1 MSDYK
6 KIIAQNKKASF
17 EYFIEERFEAGII
30 LTGSEVKSI
39 RNGKVTIADTH
50 AAMNK
55 NELFLYNCH
64 IAEYE
69 QAGRFNHLTKRT
81 RKLLLKKKELQ
92 KIIGKIK
99 LKGYTLIALSMYF
112 NKKNLVKID
121 LGLSKGKKQHDKRQ
135 AIKDKDWER
144 EQGRVLRDKKG
155 LR

>member
-1 MSDYK
+1 MIAK
-6 KIIAQNKKASF
+6 NRKIYY
-17 EYFIEERFEAGII
+17 EYTIIEEYDCGII
-30 LTGSEVKSI
+30 LTGSEVKSV
-39 RNGKVTIADTH
+39 RNGRVTIADTH
-50 AAMNK
+50 AAMSG

-69 QAGRFNHLTKRT
+69 QANQFNHPTKRP
-81 RKLLLKKKELQ
+81 RKLLLKKREIQ

-112 NKKNLVKID
+112 NKKNVVKIE

-144 EQGRVLRDKKG
+144 EQGRVLRDKNG
-155 LR
+155 S